1 MAQVNLILSLPQ
13 EIITATSL
21 GIEGF
26 AWHRSPG
33 SGKYFQGRSVLV
45 DLALANDK
53 PDFEFLAEGAWRDT
67 RADAI
72 AAVAAARA
80 GRRTKTALSCHAFSC
95 TPTSA
100 YRRVFLS
107 KTGGQVLEMESAG
120 DAVQLPEASCDEGM
134 TPEQIAAVIGH
145 LAPGSRKPRLYMVL
159 APVEFIMLSSLT
171 PEEYAWYATHR
182 PGKMFRQVL
191 FTELNSD
198 PTQVA
203 AETVFEE
210 GRKELMENTTKKTK
224 TVSSGEC
231 LHRVPFSSW
240 VGYKREIKGG
250 IYVADRTSLRVWR
263 FPEQIKSQ
271 WEKAA

>member
-1 MAQVNLILSLPQ
+1 MAQVSLVLSLPQ

-33 SGKYFQGRSVLV
+33 SGKYFQGRSVLI

-53 PDFEFLAEGAWRDT
+53 PDFEFLPEGDWRDA

-80 GRRTKTALSCHAFSC
+80 GRHTKTALSCNAFSS
-95 TPTSA
+95 TPISA
-100 YRRVFLS
+100 FRHIYLS
-107 KTGGQVLEMESAG
+107 KTGGQVLEMEANG
-120 DAVQLPEASCDEGM
+120 EPIKLPEASCDESM
-134 TPEQIAAVIGH
+134 TPEQISGVIGH
-145 LAPGSRKPRLYMVL
+145 LAPTSRKPHLYMVL
-159 APVEFIMLSSLT
+159 APVEFIVLSSLT

-191 FTELNSD
+191 FTELNTD

-203 AETVFEE
+203 AENVFEAA
-210 GRKELMENTTKKTK
+210 RKELLENHMKKTK
-224 TVSSGEC
+224 TVSAGEC
-231 LHRVPFSSW
+231 LHRVPFTSW
-240 VGYKREIKGG
+240 VGYRREAKGG
-250 IYVADRTSLRVWR
+250 IYVADRGTLRVWR
-263 FPEQIKSQ
+263 FPEQIRSQ
-271 WEKAA
+271 WEKAE

>member
-1 MAQVNLILSLPQ
+1 MSQLSLVLSLPQ

-33 SGKYFQGRSVLV
+33 SGKYFQGRSVLIE
-45 DLALANDK
+45 LAVANDK
-53 PDFEFLAEGAWRDT
+53 PDFEFLPEGNWRDA

-72 AAVAAARA
+72 AAIAAARA
-80 GRRTKTALSCHAFSC
+80 GRRTKTALSSNAFSC
-95 TPTSA
+95 TPLSA
-100 YRRVFLS
+100 FRRIYLS
-107 KTGGQVLEMESAG
+107 KTGGQVMELESAG
-120 DAVQLPEASCDEGM
+120 DAVRLPEASCDEGM

-159 APVEFIMLSSLT
+159 APVEFILMSSLT

-191 FTELNSD
+191 FTELNTD

-203 AETVFEE
+203 AETVFEA
-210 GRKELMENTTKKTK
+210 GRKELSENTTKKTK
-224 TVSSGEC
+224 TVSAGEC

-240 VGYKREIKGG
+240 VGYRRETKGG
-250 IYVADRTSLRVWR
+250 VYVADRGTLRVWR
-263 FPEQIKSQ
+263 FPEQIKTQ
-271 WEKAA
+271 WEKAD